1 MDEKERLE
9 REQLWKK
16 RSQIREA
23 CRSIATMK
31 DLDLYFANRQRYNEL
46 KAIFVNQS
54 TNSYHSIIVLVDE
67 VEDINQVF
75 DSIKHYLENNTGHY
89 FNGELTVSNKD
100 ENSLYPKV
108 IHEYFMTGRGYGKS
122 AFLDYYKNDMSA
134 TRELYGIFKDSQRFK
149 IENVIFNDPATIVF
163 WADGSKTVVK
173 CQEGDVFDK
182 EKGLAMAISKRALG
196 DKGRYCNEFKKWI
209 PEIEEAKVETEV
221 FFDDSNLRIALEKA
235 GKTFNE
241 AANRIIS
248 AVHESNRI
256 DKCSGCV
263 NFDQNTEVKRRHCAR
278 CNDYD
283 EFIRR
288 V

>member
-16 RSQIREA
+16 RSQIREV

-67 VEDINQVF
+67 LEDINRAF
-75 DSIKHYLENNTGHY
+75 DSIKYHLENNTGHY
-89 FNGELTVSNKD
+89 FNGELTVSSKD
-100 ENSLYPKV
+100 ENSLYPNMMR
-108 IHEYFMTGRGYGKS
+108 EYCM
-122 AFLDYYKNDMSA
+122 NDVVA
-134 TRELYGIFKDSQRFK
+134 TQNLFGIANARISDKTRFK
-149 IENVIFNDPATIVF
+149 IKNVIFNDPATIVF

-196 DKGRYCNEFKKWI
+196 DKGRYCEEFKKWI

-241 AANRIIS
+241 AAQKIIS
-248 AVHESNRI
+248 TVHESNRVYE
-256 DKCSGCV
+256 CSKCV
-263 NFDQNTEVKRRHCAR
+263 NFDQDTDVKKKHCAW
-278 CNDYD
+278 CTEYD
-283 EFIRR
+283 EFIRKE
-288 V
+288 